1 MYSEQNLI
9 EYIYIYIFYINYY
22 NKFLNVIS
30 INLKKVSKEY
40 GEKIEIM
47 ENNKIFDFRFV
58 V

>member
-47 ENNKIFDFRFV
+47 ENKIFDFRFV
-58 V
+58 A